1 MKFLPRNII
10 KVSFALLT
18 VFLFSNLIT
27 ARAQLPNVYEQTT
40 TVEAGVPID
49 MDGDGIPNWW
59 ELLYGLNPIDPSDAA
74 LDNDGDTLTNLVEF
88 QHLTNPL
95 KADTDDGGVWD
106 NLEIEQCN
114 NPLDPADDHNGN
126 NCINRDVIKAPKD
139 PRGDRDGDGLSNT
152 LEDEL
157 GTNKHSVDTDDD
169 GVNDYDEVYKY
180 LTNPLETDTDFDGV
194 NDYDEIYTYLTDP
207 NNRDSDFDGLIDSE
221 EIFTYK
227 TNPTYW
233 DTDEGGM
240 SDKDEI
246 TNSSNPLN
254 KGDDFQ
260 FIWSIYYGNKHND
273 LYKTLSK
280 NKIDI
285 YQGMNLTIEAV
296 KPVEAAMVRVKFNEK
311 SFDTEKEYIKLKLL
325 SPENPGIFTIEFILS
340 LESGQVIR
348 MTRFVEVRQRG
359 TVVSRIDGTFND
371 LYDNIDYFDDQPV
384 DGAKIEV
391 YEYNEYFGEMQL
403 FQSDIFDIAN
413 PQYTDANGTY
423 LLALHPGNYLIKIS
437 KPEFGTKEILYS
449 TDGYSIYSKDVYL
462 NYDYDVVVWG
472 GVFFTT
478 FISVWFIINLANYI
492 RHLISLALDNRTKHR
507 RAY

>member
-10 KVSFALLT
+10 RVSFALLI
-18 VFLFSNLIT
+18 VFLLSNLIT
-27 ARAQLPNVYEQTT
+27 SHAQLPNVYEQVTQ
-40 TVEAGVPID
+40 VEANVPTDI
-49 MDGDGIPNWW
+49 DGDGMANWW
-59 ELLYGLNPIDPSDAA
+59 ELLYGLDPTDPSDAA
-74 LDNDGDTLTNLVEF
+74 LDPDGDGLTNLVEF
-88 QHLTNPL
+88 QHLTSPL
-95 KADTDDGGVWD
+95 LRDTDGGGVWD
-106 NLEIEQCN
+106 NLEIEECN
-114 NPLDPADDHNGN
+114 NPLDGTDDHDGN
-126 NCINRDVIKAPKD
+126 NCINTEVIKGPKD
-139 PRGDRDGDGLSNT
+139 PRGDSDGDGLSNT

-169 GVNDYDEVYKY
+169 SVNDYDEVYKY
-180 LTNPLETDTDFDGV
+180 LTNPLEPDTDFDGV
-194 NDYDEIYTYLTDP
+194 PDYDEIFTYFTDP

-240 SDKDEI
+240 SDRDEVV
-246 TNSSNPLN
+246 NGSDPLSR
-254 KGDDFQ
+254 GDDFQ
-260 FIWSIYYGNKHND
+260 FIWTIYYGNEPND
-273 LYKTLSK
+273 IYKILER

-285 YQGMNLTIEAV
+285 YQGMNLTVEAI
-296 KPVEAAMVRVKFNEK
+296 KPVEVKRVDVKFNGKGFE
-311 SFDTEKEYIKLKLL
+311 TEKDYIKLKLL
-325 SPENPGIFTIEFILS
+325 SPEKPGIYTIELIVN
-340 LESGQVIR
+340 LEIGKEVR
-348 MTRFVEVRQRG
+348 MTRFVEVKQRG
-359 TVVSRIDGTFND
+359 KIVSKIDGTFND
-371 LYDNIDYFDDQPV
+371 LYDNFDYFDDQPV

-403 FQSDIFDIAN
+403 FKSDIFDIAN

-449 TDGYSIYSKDVYL
+449 TDRYSIYSKDTYL

-472 GVFFTT
+472 GVFFAT
-478 FISVWFIINLANYI
+478 FISVWFIINLVNYI
-492 RHLISLALDNRTKHR
+492 RHLITLAFGNRTKHR